1 IKEIRTSIIDISDQV
16 KFYSAQITILNICE
30 SLMESYSFL
39 KDYLTDIVSA
49 ITFARLKILHSSII
63 TPNDLVESLKLI
75 SQSLLT
81 YNLPLHSSN
90 VAEYLDIIELQAY
103 QIGPRILISQ
113 SLLTYN
119 LPLHSSNV
127 AEYLDIIELQA
138 YQIGPR
144 IVFVLNIPL
153 VDPEKYTLYHLY
165 PIPILDSR
173 TGLHHVLITHFQ
185 YLARNDDSLL
195 YATFRNPAECK
206 SIKKNEKIC
215 SNVFP
220 YPIDSDA
227 ICEAQL
233 LKRLNQLPKTCQTTL
248 IYAAEYNIQEVSQN
262 KWLIAVS
269 DPLPVT
275 IKCSSKEIESKI
287 INTNTLLGLQP
298 ECNAFIGST
307 RVQAKKMINVY
318 NNVTYNSHPV
328 IIPYTCC
335 KDIPDNIHLPEL
347 KPLKLRLQ
355 PECNAFI
362 GSTRVQAKK
371 MINVYNNVTYNS
383 HPVIIPYTCC
393 KDIPDNIHLPELK
406 PLKLSKLDVED
417 LKIAQHKLNQ
427 YSDELD
433 KLLNQS
439 FVSKHLNWFTT
450 LTITL
455 IVILVILYITC
466 KRKRR
471 KRKFRIGITAS
482 NDDFPPLPPSQ
493 PENTFVN
500 QWKKIMPKRRPSI
513 NLREPI
519 EENEEIEL
527 NLNKQLV

>member
-1 IKEIRTSIIDISDQV
+1 
-16 KFYSAQITILNICE
+16 
-30 SLMESYSFL
+30 MESYSFL

-63 TPNDLVESLKLI
+63 TPNDLVESLK
-75 SQSLLT
+75 
-81 YNLPLHSSN
+81 
-90 VAEYLDIIELQAY
+90 
-103 QIGPRILISQ
+103 LISQ

-195 YATFRNPAECK
+195 YATIRNPAECK

-262 KWLIAVS
+262 
-269 DPLPVT
+269 
-275 IKCSSKEIESKI
+275 
-287 INTNTLLGLQP
+287 N
-298 ECNAFIGST
+298 
-307 RVQAKKMINVY
+307 
-318 NNVTYNSHPV
+318 
-328 IIPYTCC
+328 
-335 KDIPDNIHLPEL
+335 
-347 KPLKLRLQ
+347 
-355 PECNAFI
+355 
-362 GSTRVQAKK
+362 
-371 MINVYNNVTYNS
+371 

-466 KRKRR
+466 KCKRR